1 MHLQILWL
9 IQASVKWGLTQGALP
24 QSIRAYALCIE
35 CDLTRTLLQL
45 AAVACA
51 ATSAFAAEGA
61 RVEGKNIRIEFDSAM
76 HSRVVAL
83 FAGRER
89 VIGDFSPSEFIR
101 VSGKDIS
108 DFAFQGQRSEPV
120 RDALGRGT
128 RTILTGTGASL
139 KKVVTVT
146 VYDDFPRT
154 AIFNVAYTNTGK
166 SDLDVNGWTNQHYS
180 IGAPASAAQPAFW
193 SYQSGS
199 YEKRPDWVLP
209 LKPGFKQENFLG
221 MNAPDYGGGTPVV
234 DVWRQDAGLGVGHL
248 EMAPKLVSL
257 PVTQEERDRATV
269 AVAFLQNQVLKP
281 GATINTFR
289 TFAAVHE
296 GDYFQTLRDYRER
309 MVAQGVHFDPS
320 PDSAFGPIWCAWGYG
335 RKCTPSQVYGALPIA
350 KKLGFTWVTL
360 DDGWQ
365 TAQGDWFLQPRK
377 YPKGDADMRALV
389 DKIHAQGFKAQ
400 LWWAPLTADPGS
412 ELVKKH
418 PEWLL
423 LNKDG
428 SKQKISYWNSWYL
441 CPADPEVVAYHQ
453 AIVTRAMRDWGFDG
467 LKLDGQH
474 MNGAP
479 PCYNPAHKHAH
490 PEDSVEGMPMFFKAL
505 YDTARQNKPDAL
517 VEFCPCGTAY
527 SFFTL
532 PFMNMSVAS
541 DPESA
546 WQVRTKGKTLKALQG
561 DAVAYFGDHVDMTKD
576 DFASTVGVG
585 GVLGTNFTWP
595 EGSSDRKRGDLTA
608 AREKNFEKWLGIYRE
623 KMLSRGEYLGN
634 LYDIGFDRPET
645 HVVRKGGSLYYAF
658 YAPQWSGK
666 ITLRGL
672 APRTYRVTDYVDG
685 KDLGTV
691 RGPSAAVDVRFEKHL
706 LIQASPE

>member
-1 MHLQILWL
+1 M
-9 IQASVKWGLTQGALP
+9 P
-24 QSIRAYALCIE
+24 RNRAGRRPVI
-35 CDLTRTLLQL
+35 TTLLQL
-45 AAVACA
+45 VLISWAVGRVSAAD
-51 ATSAFAAEGA
+51 GA
-61 RVEGKNIRIEFDSAM
+61 RVDGQNIRIEFDANM
-76 HSRVVAL
+76 HSRVVKL
-83 FAGRER
+83 LAGQES

-101 VSGKDIS
+101 LSNRDITDFTLQAQKREPIRDQLGSG
-108 DFAFQGQRSEPV
+108 F
-120 RDALGRGT
+120 
-128 RTILTGTGASL
+128 RTILTGIAPPLQKT
-139 KKVVTVT
+139 VTVT
-146 VYDDFPRT
+146 VHDAFPRI
-154 AIFNVAYTNTGK
+154 AIFEVAYTNTGS
-166 SDLDVNGWTNQHYS
+166 SDLSVSGWTNQHYS
-180 IGAPASAAQPAFW
+180 ISASASAAQPAFW

-234 DVWRQDAGLGVGHL
+234 DVWRRDAGIGVGHL
-248 EMAPKLVSL
+248 EMAPKLISL
-257 PVTQEERDRATV
+257 PVTEPGPDHATV
-269 AVAFLQNQVLKP
+269 AVEFRQNQVLPP
-281 GATINTFR
+281 GATLKTFR
-289 TFAAVHE
+289 TFVAVHE
-296 GDYFQTLRDYRER
+296 GDYFQTLRDYREA
-309 MVAQGVHFDPS
+309 MIAQGIHFDAS

-335 RKCTPSQVYGALPIA
+335 RKCTPSQVYGALPIV

-365 TAQGDWFLQPRK
+365 TAQGDWFLQPQK
-377 YPKGDADMRALV
+377 YPNGDADMRAMV
-389 DKIHAQGFKAQ
+389 DKIHAEGFKAQ

-412 ELVKKH
+412 EVVKKH

-423 LNKDG
+423 LNADG

-453 AIVTRAMRDWGFDG
+453 AIVVKAIRDWGFDG

-479 PCYNPAHKHAH
+479 PCYNPAHKHAR
-490 PEDSVEGMPMFFKAL
+490 PEDSVEGMPKFFQAL
-505 YDTARQNKPDAL
+505 YETAKQTKADAL

-532 PFMNMSVAS
+532 PFLNMSVAS

-585 GVLGTNFTWP
+585 GVVGTNFTWP
-595 EGSSDRKRGDLTA
+595 EGSAAKKRGDLTP
-608 AREKNFEKWLGIYRE
+608 AREKNFEKWVGIYKE
-623 KMLSRGEYLGN
+623 KMLSRGEYAGT

-645 HVVRKGGSLYYAF
+645 HVVRKGGNLYYAF

-666 ITLRGL
+666 IELRGL
-672 APRTYRVTDYVDG
+672 SPQAYRVTDYLEG

-691 RGPSAAVDVRFEKHL
+691 RGPTATLDVQFEKHL
-706 LIQASPE
+706 LLQAEPE

>member
-1 MHLQILWL
+1 MRT
-9 IQASVKWGLTQGALP
+9 ANKALV
-24 QSIRAYALCIE
+24 
-35 CDLTRTLLQL
+35 QL
-45 AAVACA
+45 VVIAWAVAPG
-51 ATSAFAAEGA
+51 FAAEGA
-61 RVEGKNIRIEFDSAM
+61 RVDGQNIRIEFDGHM
-76 HSRVVAL
+76 HSRVVAML
-83 FAGRER
+83 AGQER
-89 VIGDFSPSEFIR
+89 VIGDFTPSEFIR
-101 VSGKDIS
+101 VSGRDVT
-108 DFAFQGQRSEPV
+108 DFSLQNQKRGPV
-120 RDALGRGT
+120 RDQLGSGS
-128 RTILTGTGASL
+128 RTVLTGIAPALQKT
-139 KKVVTVT
+139 VTVT
-146 VYDDFPRT
+146 VYDAFPRT
-154 AIFNVAYTNTGK
+154 AIFEVAYTNVGN
-166 SDLDVNGWTNQHYS
+166 SDLPVSGWTNQHYS
-180 IGAPASAAQPAFW
+180 ISAPATAAQPAFW

-209 LKPGFKQENFLG
+209 LKPGFQQENFLG
-221 MNAPDYGGGTPVV
+221 MNASDYGGGTPVV
-234 DVWRQDAGLGVGHL
+234 DVWRRDAGIGVGHL

-257 PVTQEERDRATV
+257 PVTEEGPDLATV
-269 AVAFLQNQVLKP
+269 AVEFKQNQVLKP
-281 GATINTFR
+281 GATLKTFR

-296 GDYFQTLRDYRER
+296 GDYFQTLRDYRE
-309 MVAQGVHFDPS
+309 MMIAQGMHFDAS

-335 RKCTPSQVYGALPIA
+335 RKFTPSQVYGALPIV

-365 TAQGDWFLQPRK
+365 TAQGDWFLQPQK
-377 YPKGDADMRALV
+377 FPQGDADMRALV
-389 DKIHAQGFKAQ
+389 DKIHAEGFKAQ

-423 LNKDG
+423 LNADG

-453 AIVTRAMRDWGFDG
+453 AIVVKALRDWGFDG

-479 PCYNPAHKHAH
+479 PCYNPAHHHAR
-490 PEDSVEGMPMFFKAL
+490 PEESVEGMPKFFQAL
-505 YDTARQNKPDAL
+505 YETARQTKPDAL
-517 VEFCPCGTAY
+517 VEFCPCGTSY

-532 PFMNMSVAS
+532 PFLNMSVAS

-585 GVLGTNFTWP
+585 GVVGTNFTWP
-595 EGSSDRKRGDLTA
+595 EGSAARKRGDLTP
-608 AREKNFEKWLGIYRE
+608 AREQNFEKWIGIYKE
-623 KMLSRGEYLGN
+623 KMLSRGEYVGT

-645 HVVRKGGSLYYAF
+645 HVIRKDGSMYYAF

-672 APRTYRVTDYVDG
+672 SQRDYRVTDYVDG

-691 RGPSAAVDVRFEKHL
+691 RGPAATLDVQFEKHL
-706 LIQASPE
+706 LLQAKPE